1 MPVSKSQKKEVIDG
15 LKAALSNAKSAV
27 FVNFHKLTV
36 ADATA
41 MRKELSKNQVT
52 YTVVKKTLIKKA
64 LEDANVSGS
73 LPALLGEIA
82 IAYAS
87 DLTAPAREI
96 FAFQKKLKDKLTIV
110 GGVFESKFMSKEEMM
125 AIALI
130 PSVPILHGMFANII
144 NSPIQRF
151 ALALGEISKSRASMP
166 VA

>member
-1 MPVSKSQKKEVIDG
+1 MPVSKSQKKEVIDC
-15 LKAALSNAKSAV
+15 LKTALSSAKSTV

-36 ADATA
+36 ADSTA
-41 MRKELSKNQVT
+41 MRKELSKNKIT
-52 YTVVKKTLIKKA
+52 YTVAKKTLIKRA
-64 LEDANVSGS
+64 LADANVSGS
-73 LPALLGEIA
+73 LPTLDGEIA

-130 PSVPILHGMFANII
+130 PSLSTLHGMFANVI
-144 NSPIQRF
+144 NSPLQRF
-151 ALALGEISKSRASMP
+151 VVALGEIAKTKPTA
-166 VA
+166 

>member
-15 LKAALSNAKSAV
+15 LKTALSQAKSTV

-36 ADATA
+36 ADSTA
-41 MRKELSKNQVT
+41 MRKELSKNKIT
-52 YTVVKKTLIKKA
+52 YTVAKKTLIKKA
-64 LEDANVSGS
+64 LEDAKVSGS
-73 LPALLGEIA
+73 LPALDGEIA

-130 PSVPILHGMFANII
+130 PSVSTLHGMFANVI

-151 ALALGEISKSRASMP
+151 VVALGEIAKTKPTA
-166 VA
+166 